1 MRTACGRDWNFELE
15 AAVNSPTAP
24 ARLRVGIVSAGR
36 VGTAL
41 GEALAAAGHRV
52 TSVVANSLQSLSRAQ
67 DRLPSA
73 EIRDLPALVELSD
86 LIVVAVPD
94 TVLAD
99 VAAQIADVDTFRPGT
114 IVTHTAGAH
123 GVDILAPIARR
134 GGIVLA
140 THPAMT
146 FVGTREDTAR
156 LSASCFGV
164 TAADEIGDA
173 IAMALVLELGATP
186 IRIAET
192 SRTLY
197 HAALAH
203 GANNLN
209 ALITDAVTALQ
220 AAIAGPGGKAAS
232 TATVDGGSI
241 GLAEQLLAPLVTA
254 SLENVLAQGRSAL
267 TGPVARGDI
276 NTVARHLD
284 ELSDV
289 HEGIAHG
296 YRVLAGRA
304 AAQHDSAPALREM
317 LEAHP

>member
-1 MRTACGRDWNFELE
+1 M
-15 AAVNSPTAP
+15 NSPTTP
-24 ARLRVGIVSAGR
+24 ARLRVGIISAGR

-52 TSVVANSLQSLSRAQ
+52 ASAHAPSPRSAARAAE
-67 DRLPSA
+67 RLPSA
-73 EIRDLPALVELSD
+73 QILDLPQIVAASD
-86 LIVVAVPD
+86 LIVLAVPD
-94 TVLAD
+94 TELAD
-99 VAAQIADVDTFRPGT
+99 VAGQVAACEQFRPGT

-123 GVDILAPIARR
+123 GVEILSSVAHC

-146 FVGTREDTAR
+146 FVGDAGDTQR
-156 LSASCFGV
+156 LRSACFGV

-173 IAMALVLELGATP
+173 IAMALVMEIGATP

-192 SRTLY
+192 SRILY

-209 ALITDAVTALQ
+209 ALITDAVTALS
-220 AAIAGPGGKAAS
+220 AAIGGPGGDGAQ
-232 TATVDGGSI
+232 TATVDGGGS

-254 SLENVLAQGRSAL
+254 SLENVLANGRDSL
-267 TGPVARGDI
+267 TGPVARGDVD
-276 NTVARHLD
+276 TVARHLD
-284 ELSDV
+284 SLSDV
-289 HEGIAHG
+289 HAGIARG

-304 AAQHDSAPALREM
+304 AAQHDADPALRNL
-317 LEAHP
+317 LEAQP

>member
-1 MRTACGRDWNFELE
+1 M
-15 AAVNSPTAP
+15 AP

-52 TSVVANSLQSLSRAQ
+52 DSVVAGSPQSAARAAQ
-67 DRLPSA
+67 RLPSA
-73 EIRDLPALVELSD
+73 RIRELPDLVAVSD
-86 LIVVAVPD
+86 LIVIAVPD
-94 TVLAD
+94 TELD
-99 VAAQIADVDTFRPGT
+99 KVAAEIAAVDSFRPGT

-123 GVDILAPIARR
+123 GVSVLSPIAHR

-146 FVGTREDTAR
+146 FIGAPDDTKR
-156 LSASCFGV
+156 LAASCFGV

-173 IAMALVLELGATP
+173 IAMTLVMELGATP

-220 AAIAGPGGKAAS
+220 AAIGGPSGDAAGS
-232 TATVDGGSI
+232 ATVDGGTI

-267 TGPVARGDI
+267 TCPVARGDVD
-276 NTVARHLD
+276 TVARHIE

-289 HEGIAHG
+289 HEGIARG

-304 AAQHDSAPALREM
+304 AAQHDAAPALRDL
-317 LEAHP
+317 LEAQP